1 MADAVIAVSQGTR
14 DDILR
19 VSPARPERTH
29 VIYNGIDTHL
39 YRPVSEADA
48 LVEFGVD
55 PARPIVLFVGRI
67 TRQKGIVHLAR
78 AIPRIDPNA
87 QVVLLAGAPDTKEI
101 AVEMEEAVA
110 AARRERGSVIWI
122 QRMLPREQAIQFYS
136 HATVFCCPSI
146 YEPFGIIN
154 LEAMACGTPVVGSK
168 VGGIP
173 EVVVDGE
180 TGILVPLE
188 QQAESPFEALEPAQ
202 FSADLASAINR
213 LLGDP
218 RLRQRM
224 SDAGRKRVEDKFA
237 WDAIAR
243 QTAALYSTLTRG

>member
-1 MADAVIAVSQGTR
+1 
-14 DDILR
+14 
-19 VSPARPERTH
+19 
-29 VIYNGIDTHL
+29 
-39 YRPVSEADA
+39 
-48 LVEFGVD
+48 
-55 PARPIVLFVGRI
+55 
-67 TRQKGIVHLAR
+67 VHLAR

-188 QQAESPFEALEPAQ
+188 QQAESPFEPLEPAQ